1 MSMAKSAGP
10 KDTLSLAAR
19 FADEIAARADEFEAA
34 RQLPQDMA
42 DKMAGAGLYDMFVP
56 EAYGGLET
64 DPWTFIEVIERLARA
79 DASAAWCLFI
89 GATSGVVSAFLPEAE
104 ARTVFGDPATIAAG
118 VFAPK
123 GKAVREGDAFRV
135 NGQWQWGSGSRNA
148 DWIMGGALVMD
159 DQGRPEIM
167 ADGKPNT
174 RMMLF
179 PARDVELLD
188 TWYVSGLQGTGST
201 DFKVSNALV
210 PAARS
215 VDLVRDKPVIAR
227 PLYAFPTFGLLGM
240 GIAAVTLGLAR
251 AAIDELV
258 GIASEKTPQGSF
270 KPLATKPA
278 AHADVSEA
286 EALTRSARAFL
297 QDVIGTAWEAAQTRG
312 EITVEER
319 RDLRLAT
326 THAVKSS
333 AKAVDLMYTL
343 GGGTSVYRA
352 SPLQRLFRDVHV
364 ATQHMMVADA
374 TFELTGRLFLGLD
387 TDTAML

>member
-10 KDTLSLAAR
+10 KDTLSLAAG

-42 DKMAGAGLYDMFVP
+42 DKMAGAGLYGMFVP

-64 DPWTFIEVIERLARA
+64 DPWSFIEVIERLARA

-104 ARTVFGDPATIAAG
+104 ARAIFGTPGTIAAG

-123 GKAVREGDAFRV
+123 GKAVREGEAFRV

-159 DQGRPEIM
+159 DTGRPEMM
-167 ADGKPNT
+167 ADGKPNN

-179 PARDVELLD
+179 PAGDVELLD

-201 DFKVSNALV
+201 DFKVSDALV

-297 QDVIGTAWEAAQTRG
+297 QEVIGTAWEAAQARG

-333 AKAVDLMYTL
+333 ARAVDLMYTL

-352 SPLQRLFRDVHV
+352 SPLQRMFRDVHV